1 MQLVSCMHYLY
12 INCGRYVP
20 ASVCRGKAARGSR
33 LVSQGLGPRLAAGH
47 AAALRARGRGK
58 AAYNL
63 VKIKRLRYYTGF
75 VGNAT
80 AVVSCI
86 DSAISQ
92 APNFIKIS
100 PVVNKYLR
108 GLKFKNRSRDPDH
121 TPQITS
127 VSGEF
132 FPLMWDLPQ
141 STHLPNLKSVASSIP
156 EILKGI

>member
-1 MQLVSCMHYLY
+1 
-12 INCGRYVP
+12 
-20 ASVCRGKAARGSR
+20 VCRGKAARGSR

-127 VSGEF
+127 VSGGIFSPDAGLATVDAFAKFKKRSFIHSRNIEGG
-132 FPLMWDLPQ
+132 
-141 STHLPNLKSVASSIP
+141 LKF
-156 EILKGI
+156 LK